1 MHFEKEEE
9 IIEKIAELFKKDPTQ
24 INRCINQSNDTLL
37 HYAVYHR
44 KYLIAEFLVKEGIDV
59 ARRNS
64 FGLCGKDLMNFE
76 DLKTD
81 FLAKKIYPML

>member
-9 IIEKIAELFKKDPTQ
+9 VIEKIPELLKKDPSQ

-44 KYLIAEFLVKEGIDV
+44 KDLIAEFL
-59 ARRNS
+59 A
-64 FGLCGKDLMNFE
+64 
-76 DLKTD
+76 
-81 FLAKKIYPML
+81 